1 MILDESTVSFMDS
14 ELSSV
19 KNLITTI
26 KYAKGYGYRQIGDYL
41 IQSGLF
47 EEKEFTDDMRCI
59 SKYLD
64 HLESAECEL
73 TNLLEWMNR
82 ILNK

>member
-1 MILDESTVSFMDS
+1 MMLDKETVSFMES
-14 ELSSV
+14 ELSSIN
-19 KNLITTI
+19 NLITTI

-47 EEKEFTDDMRCI
+47 EEKDFADDVRSI
-59 SKYLD
+59 SKYID
-64 HLESAECEL
+64 YLESAECEL
-73 TNLLEWMNR
+73 TNLVEWMNM